1 MLTSNQNIKK
11 GGEIIIF
18 QGIAYDHGY
27 CVDLIKA
34 LQIIQK
40 RIFFFCFFY
49 PVEITFSNLFIYLL
63 YYQLK

>member
-40 RIFFFCFFY
+40 RIFSL
-49 PVEITFSNLFIYLL
+49 VFSIQWRLHFLIYLFT
-63 YYQLK
+63 YYIIS